1 LALFAVFCFG
11 VWPKINS
18 LLFALT
24 CSEGP
29 DFSDCVLK
37 VELTVFAGMEWDNS
51 SFGWYVSGA
60 RDSPFVRLV
69 IVLISHPD
77 FAASLQWV
85 VFNVTLCWSSVGV
98 LSNVQFSGRVLF
110 RPLSGSILI
119 TSSHSSMISV
129 KGRSLLPTG
138 LF

>member
-1 LALFAVFCFG
+1 M
-11 VWPKINS
+11 
-18 LLFALT
+18 
-24 CSEGP
+24 
-29 DFSDCVLK
+29 
-37 VELTVFAGMEWDNS
+37 ELDNS

-60 RDSPFVRLV
+60 RDSLFVRLV

-77 FAASLQWV
+77 SAASLQWV
-85 VFNVTLCWSSVGV
+85 VFNVTLYWSSVGV
-98 LSNVQFSGRVLF
+98 LSNVQFSCRVLF

-138 LF
+138 QWALCSCCLS